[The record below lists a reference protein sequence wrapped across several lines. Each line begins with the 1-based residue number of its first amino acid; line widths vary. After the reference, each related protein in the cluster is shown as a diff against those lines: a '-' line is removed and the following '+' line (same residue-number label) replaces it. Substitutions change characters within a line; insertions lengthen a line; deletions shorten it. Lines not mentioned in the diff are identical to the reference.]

1 MSGRLL
7 HVVVV
12 ALSVVACG
20 TDPAPRAAVPQVVT
34 PAVPVEQGFKVVVLG
49 DSITAG
55 LGLPVDQAFPA
66 VAEATLKGEGL
77 ELSIQNAGV
86 SGDTS
91 TAGASRVDWLLKQ
104 RPDVLV
110 VELGGNDMLRGQPV
124 DVTRARLLE
133 IVTAG
138 QSAGATVVLLGIT
151 APGSMGPAHKTAFDA
166 LYGEVSAESGATLV
180 PDFLGPLM
188 DRPELIQGDGL
199 HPTAE
204 GQKLLASRL
213 VSALRPLV
221 PKR

>member
-1 MSGRLL
+1 MSARLL
-7 HVVVV
+7 PVVVV
-12 ALSVVACG
+12 LLTMACG
-20 TDPAPRAAVPQVVT
+20 SDPAPSAVPHVVT
-34 PAVPVEQGFKVVVLG
+34 PAQPVEDGFKVVVLG
-49 DSITAG
+49 DSIAAG

-66 VAEATLKGEGL
+66 VAEATLKSEGV

-91 TAGASRVDWLLKQ
+91 TAGASRVGWLLKQ
-104 RPDVLV
+104 EPDVLV

-138 QSAGATVVLLGIT
+138 QSAGANVVVLGIT
-151 APGSMGPAHKTAFDA
+151 APGSMGPTHKAAFDA
-166 LYGEVSAESGATLV
+166 LYGEVCDASGATLV

-188 DRPELIQGDGL
+188 VRPELIQGDGL
-199 HPTAE
+199 HPTAD
-204 GQKLLASRL
+204 GQKLLARRL
-213 VSALRPLV
+213 VESLRPLL